1 MDSSDSDS
9 ALGEFEVDLERCIW
23 KECKG
28 DLVELEAFAQFNW
41 VTVAYRCT
49 VCGRDFTVKIET

>member
-1 MDSSDSDS
+1 MDNTDSG
-9 ALGEFEVDLERCIW
+9 LGEFEVDLTCCIW

-49 VCGRDFTVKIET
+49 SCGRDFTMKIET